1 MYADPSHVR
10 DNPIK
15 VRLNDDE
22 YAAIEALARLNK
34 RQPAAFARELLMH
47 GISAMTAQERSGDA
61 RAA

>member
-1 MYADPSHVR
+1 MYADPTHVR

-22 YAAIEALARLNK
+22 YAVIEALARINK
-34 RQPAAFARELLMH
+34 RQPAAFARELLMA
-47 GISAMTAQERSGDA
+47 GVEMLAQRNEEA

>member
-1 MYADPSHVR
+1 MYADPSHIR

-34 RQPAAFARELLMH
+34 RQPAAFARELLMR
-47 GISAMTAQERSGDA
+47 GIAQLDQRNEEA
-61 RAA
+61 QAA

>member
-1 MYADPSHVR
+1 MYADPRHIR

-34 RQPAAFARELLMH
+34 RQPAAFARELLML
-47 GISAMTAQERSGDA
+47 GITLVEQRTDIPH
-61 RAA
+61 AA

>member
-1 MYADPSHVR
+1 MYADPSHMR

-34 RQPAAFARELLMH
+34 RQPAVFARELLMQ
-47 GISAMTAQERSGDA
+47 GIASLDKSNKNA

>member
-1 MYADPSHVR
+1 MYADPRHIR

-34 RQPAAFARELLMH
+34 RQPAAFARDLLMQ
-47 GISAMTAQERSGDA
+47 GITLLEQRNDTAH
-61 RAA
+61 AA

>member
-1 MYADPSHVR
+1 MYADPNHIR

-34 RQPAAFARELLMH
+34 RQPAVFARELLIQ
-47 GISAMTAQERSGDA
+47 GIAMLEQRTEQSH
-61 RAA
+61 AA

>member
-1 MYADPSHVR
+1 MYADPSHLR

-34 RQPAAFARELLMH
+34 RQPAVFARELLMQ
-47 GISAMTAQERSGDA
+47 GIALLEQRIGDL
-61 RAA
+61 RAK

>member
-1 MYADPSHVR
+1 MYADPRHIR

-34 RQPAAFARELLMH
+34 RQPAVFARELLMQ
-47 GISAMTAQERSGDA
+47 GISLLEQRSE
-61 RAA
+61 AAHAA

>member
-1 MYADPSHVR
+1 MYADPRHIR

-34 RQPAAFARELLMH
+34 RQPAAFARELLME
-47 GISAMTAQERSGDA
+47 GIALLAQRNGETK
-61 RAA
+61 AA

>member
-1 MYADPSHVR
+1 MYADPTHIR

-34 RQPAAFARELLMH
+34 RQPAVFARELLMQ
-47 GISAMTAQERSGDA
+47 GISLLEQRTDEAH
-61 RAA
+61 AA

>member
-1 MYADPSHVR
+1 MYADPAHIR

-34 RQPAAFARELLMH
+34 RQPAVFARELLMQ
-47 GISAMTAQERSGDA
+47 GIAWLEERSDA
-61 RAA
+61 AHAA

>member
-1 MYADPSHVR
+1 MYADPTHIR

-34 RQPAAFARELLMH
+34 RQPAVFARDLLMQ
-47 GISAMTAQERSGDA
+47 GLKRESQK
-61 RAA
+61 

>member
-1 MYADPSHVR
+1 MYADPTHVR

-34 RQPAAFARELLMH
+34 RQPAAFARDLLMQ
-47 GISAMTAQERSGDA
+47 GISLLEERNSDE

>member
-1 MYADPSHVR
+1 MYADPAHIR

-34 RQPAAFARELLMH
+34 RQPAAFARDLLLH
-47 GISAMTAQERSGDA
+47 GVAMLEQRTETAC
-61 RAA
+61 AA

>member
-1 MYADPSHVR
+1 MYADPSHIR

-34 RQPAAFARELLMH
+34 RQPAAFARDLLMQ
-47 GISAMTAQERSGDA
+47 GIALLEQRTEQPH
-61 RAA
+61 AA

>member
-1 MYADPSHVR
+1 MYADPRHIR

-34 RQPAAFARELLMH
+34 RQPAVFARELLMQ
-47 GISAMTAQERSGDA
+47 GISLLEQRSETAHVA
-61 RAA
+61 